1 MNLDLNI
8 YTILQTRYT
17 KTRTLPNDWYKIED
31 IKLKIE
37 LLSEALNKDKNI
49 EELKLYIN
57 IIGDKADV

>member
-17 KTRTLPNDWYKIED
+17 KTRTLPNDWDKIED

-57 IIGDKADV
+57 LIGDKADV